1 MANYQ
6 PTTLIHF
13 QKHFSTEV
21 ACQDHLFKMKW
32 PNGFSCRKC
41 GHEQYY
47 ETCTRKH
54 KLFECKKCRYQ
65 ATVTVDTVMEKT
77 RTDLVK
83 WFLSIFLVAHDKRGI
98 SATLLAEQIEVTF
111 KTAWL
116 MLHKIRKAMG
126 ERDANYSLA
135 GIVELDDAFY
145 GAPTEGGKRGRG
157 TEKTQVLTGLSL
169 NEKGNPLFV
178 KMKVIPDVKGITLV
192 DFANTSI
199 KAGSKI
205 NSDALGSYRALA
217 KAGFEHESKEFN
229 PIESPDHLKWL
240 HTVISNSKAF
250 IAGTYHGLAEKHLQ
264 AYLDE
269 FCYRFNRRWF
279 KGEGFNRLL
288 TCCARTPTVTYS
300 ELVG

>member
-1 MANYQ
+1 MTHYQ
-6 PTTLIHF
+6 PTTLIQF
-13 QKHFSTEV
+13 QKQFSTEA

-32 PNGFSCRKC
+32 PNGFRCRRC
-41 GHEQYY
+41 EHDQYY
-47 ETCTRKH
+47 ETRTRKH
-54 KLFECKKCRYQ
+54 KLFECKLCRYQ

-83 WFLSIFLVAHDKRGI
+83 WFLAIFLVAHDKRGT
-98 SATLLAEQIEVTF
+98 SATLLAEQVEVTF

-157 TEKTQVLTGLSL
+157 TEKTQVLVGLSL
-169 NEKGNPLFV
+169 NAKGHPLFV
-178 KMKVIPDVKGITLV
+178 KMEVIPDVKGSTLV
-192 DFANTSI
+192 SFANTSI

-217 KAGFEHESKEFN
+217 KAGFEHDAKEFN
-229 PIESPDHLKWL
+229 PVERPDHLKWL

-250 IAGTYHGLAEKHLQ
+250 IAGTYHGLAERHLQ

-288 TCCARTPTVTYS
+288 TCCAQTPTVTYS